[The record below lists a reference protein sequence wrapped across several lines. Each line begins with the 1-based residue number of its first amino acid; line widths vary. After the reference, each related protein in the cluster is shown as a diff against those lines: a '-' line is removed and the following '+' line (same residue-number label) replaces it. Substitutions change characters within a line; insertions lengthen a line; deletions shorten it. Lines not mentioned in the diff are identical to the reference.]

1 MEDTIMIREKR
12 GTREAAIYAEHCIRA
27 GQTCNDE
34 QYSDEECDDLL
45 WLDADTARAWASDN
59 RATPDGAFFRRA
71 GKNALRELDMAPY
84 DGDGWGHIE
93 SQEVAPGEHV
103 QPDEWYRC

>member
-1 MEDTIMIREKR
+1 MT
-12 GTREAAIYAEHCIRA
+12 TRIIYRLIVGEA
-27 GQTCNDE
+27 G
-34 QYSDEECDDLL
+34 SDLGHIVHTQAKSL
-45 WLDADTARAWASDN
+45 
-59 RATPDGAFFRRA
+59 PGARRA
-71 GKNALRELDMAPY
+71 LRRAMAPY